1 VCRPAAIAFLIL
13 VPILALSGG
22 CKDSR
27 PPAKNGPARG
37 AAAGCNLLLI
47 TLDTTRADHLGC
59 YGWKR
64 AATPALDALAQRGV
78 RFDQAFAQVP
88 ITLPSHAS
96 LLTGTYPPENGVR
109 NNSRYALRPDLPT
122 LAEVFRAHG
131 YRTGAFIGSQ
141 ILDVR
146 YGLGRGFDAYKDRMP
161 LYERP
166 ANEVADEALAWLDEG
181 RGKPFFAWVHFYD
194 PHTPYN
200 PPREYLAKT
209 GDAYDGEIAFVDA
222 NIGRLVDW
230 LQRNNILDRTL
241 VVAVGDHGESLG
253 EHGFLW
259 HSLLVYDSI
268 MRVPL
273 TFSLP
278 GRLPQNT
285 SVGGIARLVDVMP
298 TILDLLGWDTPREV
312 TGESLRAALGGAAL
326 PPRTSYGETDYPYED
341 FGWSKLRCLVERQWK
356 YIRAPEVELYDRL
369 ADPGEL
375 HNLATEQPDVV
386 ARLEE
391 ELLAC
396 EQGMTPR
403 DSVAVALDSAS
414 AEALRS
420 LGYVAGPP
428 PTAEHAENLKDP
440 KYMVDVDHDFR
451 QAESLLAAGRALP
464 ALELLE
470 PAVRRSPESFVVVEA
485 LGKAYAVAEMYEFA
499 QLTLQDALTIWPQSP
514 GTWTFL
520 AQVMEQRGALTPAMR
535 ACDEALKLDPN
546 SPEAGKLRPEL
557 EHAAERQQAKIAEL
571 RAQVQAQPEAVEPIL
586 ALSQQLSASGQTADA
601 IRVLQDGLAKMSE
614 NASLANALAWILATA
629 PDDKLRNANEAL
641 RWARM
646 ACQGE
651 SASNPGY
658 LDTLAAALAESGAFD
673 EAIQTAEHAIKVA
686 TDAGNKRRAALLTRR
701 LALYQAH
708 RPYHDPR

>member
-1 VCRPAAIAFLIL
+1 MRRRTATILLIL
-13 VPILALSGG
+13 APALALPAG

-27 PPAKNGPARG
+27 QAASDGALRG
-37 AAAGCNLLLI
+37 AAADCNLLLI

-64 AATPALDALAQRGV
+64 AVTPSLDALAQRGV

-88 ITLPSHAS
+88 ITLPSHAG

-109 NNSRYALRPDLPT
+109 NNSRYALRPDLPA
-122 LAEVFRAHG
+122 LAELCRAHG

-146 YGLGRGFDAYKDRMP
+146 YGLGRGFDVYKDRMP

-166 ANEVADEALAWLDEG
+166 ANQVCDEALAWLEEV
-181 RGKPFFAWVHFYD
+181 RGQRFFAWVHFYD
-194 PHTPYN
+194 PHTPYT
-200 PPREYLAKT
+200 PPREYLAKA

-222 NIGRLVDW
+222 QIGRLVEW
-230 LQRNNILDRTL
+230 VQRSGVGDRTL

-273 TFSLP
+273 IFSLP
-278 GRLPQNT
+278 RRVPQNT
-285 SVGGIARLVDVMP
+285 TYDGIARIVDIMP

-375 HNLATEQPDVV
+375 HNLATEHSDIVD
-386 ARLEE
+386 RLEE
-391 ELLAC
+391 ELTAC

-403 DSVAVALDSAS
+403 DGVAVALDSAT

-428 PTAEHAENLKDP
+428 PTVEHAENLKDP

-451 QAESLLAAGRALP
+451 RAESLLAAGRAMP

-499 QLTLQDALTIWPQSP
+499 QRTLQDALAIWPQSP

-520 AQVMEQRGALTPAMR
+520 AQVMQQRGALAR
-535 ACDEALKLDPN
+535 AVQACDEALKLDPN
-546 SPEAGKLRPEL
+546 SAEPKKLRPDL
-557 EHAAERQQAKIAEL
+557 EHALEQQRAKIAEL
-571 RAQVQAQPEAVEPIL
+571 RQQVHTQPESPELVL
-586 ALSQQLSASGQTADA
+586 ALSQLLYAAGQTADA
-601 IRVLQDGLAKMSE
+601 LDTLRQALARLPE
-614 NASLANALAWILATA
+614 NAPLANALAWILATA
-629 PDDKLRNANEAL
+629 PDAQLRDGAAAL
-641 RWARM
+641 RWARV
-646 ACQGE
+646 ACKDE
-651 SASNPGY
+651 SAPNPSY
-658 LDTLAAALAESGAFD
+658 LDTLAAALAETGAFD
-673 EAIQTAEHAIKVA
+673 EAAQAAERAIKLA
-686 TDAGNKRRAALLTRR
+686 TEAGNKRRAALLTRR
-701 LALYQAH
+701 LAYYQAR
-708 RPYHDPR
+708 RPYYDPP